1 MTFFKFSQKK
11 RKFEDTHTHLYNETH
26 TASIANHYT
35 FNLTLPFTSIQTT
48 KAKKKEIIQTKV
60 KENFQEETEFTK
72 LFFFFLKE
80 SKKFYFILLKF
91 YFI

>member
-48 KAKKKEIIQTKV
+48 KANYTNK
-60 KENFQEETEFTK
+60 
-72 LFFFFLKE
+72 
-80 SKKFYFILLKF
+80 S
-91 YFI
+91 